1 MSDGVSS
8 QGATVELRIAQVGVY
23 FAPFM
28 VGGAEWYMF
37 NISKEL
43 VRRGNEVH
51 VFTAETYKGTTLPRQ
66 ETIDGVIVHRIPL
79 RFDLSYRLKLWDGLG
94 DSIKS
99 FDFDVIHAY
108 DYAQPHTAIAMKAG
122 REIGSKNIITVFDVH
137 SMIPRPW
144 YKQLPM
150 KRIEHYF
157 AERSFPLSDKV
168 LVRAPELIPSLQGLG
183 VPRDKITITPSGI
196 LESALEPADGQS
208 FLREHGIQGAPVIL
222 YFGRMNPLK
231 GPQHLV
237 EAAPRILRTFP
248 EATFLLIGPDQ
259 GSYITKLKQRV
270 KQLGIENNV
279 RIMGP
284 IYEHVSKMQA
294 FASCDLFV
302 LPTSY
307 EGTSQSIFEAMAQ
320 GKPVVST
327 RTGGIPYQVEDG
339 RDGVLLTLP
348 VSVSQLGETV
358 VELLSDKQK
367 ALRIGMSARQKAAKF
382 TYNSLADKLLEI
394 YEGRCIS

>member
-1 MSDGVSS
+1 
-8 QGATVELRIAQVGVY
+8 VGVY

-28 VGGAEWYMF
+28 VGGAEWYML
-37 NISKEL
+37 NVSKEL
-43 VRRGNEVH
+43 ARRGNEVH
-51 VFTAETYKGTTLPRQ
+51 VFTAEKYKGTTLPRQ
-66 ETIDGVIVHRIPL
+66 ETIDGVTVHRIPL

-99 FDFDVIHAY
+99 FDFDVVHAY
-108 DYAQPHTAIAMKAG
+108 DYAQPHTAIAMRAG
-122 REIGSKNIITVFDVH
+122 KDMGSKNIITVFDVH

-150 KRIEHYF
+150 RRIERYF

-168 LVRAPELIPSLQGLG
+168 LVRAPELILPLEGLG
-183 VPRDKITITPSGI
+183 VSRDKIIVTPSGI
-196 LESALEPADGQS
+196 LESALEPADGQI
-208 FLREHGIQGAPVIL
+208 FLKEHGIEGSPVIL

-231 GPQHLV
+231 GPQHLI
-237 EAAPRILRTFP
+237 EAAPRVLQTFP
-248 EATFLLIGPDQ
+248 KATFLLIGPDQ
-259 GSYITKLKQRV
+259 GGYAAKLNRKV

-279 RIMGP
+279 RIMEP

-294 FASCDLFV
+294 FASCDIFV

-327 RTGGIPYQVEDG
+327 RTGGIPFQVD
-339 RDGVLLTLP
+339 DGVDGILLPLP
-348 VSVSQLGETV
+348 VSVSQLGDTL
-358 VELLSDKQK
+358 VELLSDKHK
-367 ALRIGMSARQKAAKF
+367 AHTISVNAKQKAAKF
-382 TYNSLADKLLEI
+382 TYNSLVDKLLGI
-394 YEGRCIS
+394 YEGKYTT